1 MIKTLRKNV
10 KSLKPVLWIVIATF
24 VLSIFVIWGG
34 GGFGGGSKDNFMA
47 VVGRERISAD
57 DYFQGLRQR
66 LEAMEKQFGNL
77 NADLIRQLNI
87 PQQTLEQLI
96 QQRLLLQLA
105 ANMGLRATDREVRER
120 IVSYPVFQREG
131 RFVGFQDYKQ
141 ILDYYRIPVADFESG
156 LRKDVLIS
164 KVVRVLTAGVAVTDE
179 EVWENYRKQNETAK
193 IEYLVSPRARVE
205 IAEKP
210 SEADLRA
217 RFDADPSAYRIPE
230 RRSGDY
236 LILATDDLKKEVE
249 IKDAEIE
256 RYYKEN
262 RAQFERPESIR
273 VSRVF
278 IPFGADDREAVK
290 AKAADIRRRA
300 VAGED
305 FAGLA
310 KSFSQD
316 GKAAEGGDW
325 GLFEWR
331 SLPAA
336 EIEAAGGLEA
346 GGVSEVVETDEGAA
360 VLKVTEKKAAEVQP
374 LAEARVMIMSM
385 LEDQKARTLAAERIQ
400 RLERTARREK
410 SLDVAAQKEGLKVR
424 STGPLKKGDP
434 LGDADTSGQV
444 SEALFGLELKGISAP
459 IYTYQGMGLVQLLAV
474 ETDRPAS
481 FEEVRDRVEAD
492 LLESLKEEKA
502 LARLSAVRAGLKDD
516 WNLEASKSELEY
528 KSVEAHKRDQYLSQ
542 IGERPEIDELIF
554 SLPLKQ
560 TSEPVEVEDGYA
572 VFRVLERKEVTREE
586 FEEVKTA
593 ERETL
598 LEQERNKFLHSYLAR
613 AREEKKVRINYQ
625 AYLRLTD
632 DILSRF
638 SRSQ

>member
-1 MIKTLRKNV
+1 MLKTLRKNV
-10 KSLKPVLWIVIATF
+10 KSLKPVLWIVIVTF

-34 GGFGGGSKDNFMA
+34 GGFGGGSQDDLMA
-47 VVGRERISAD
+47 TVGRERISAD
-57 DYFQGLRQR
+57 DYFQGLKQR

-105 ANMGLRATDREVRER
+105 ANMGLKATDREVRER
-120 IVSYPVFQREG
+120 IVSYPVFQRDG

-141 ILDYYRIPVADFESG
+141 ILDYYRIPLAEFEDG

-164 KVVRVLTAGVAVTDE
+164 KVVRVLTAGVAVTEE
-179 EVWENYRKQNETAK
+179 EVWAGYRKQNETAK
-193 IEYLVSPRARVE
+193 IEYLVSPKARVE

-217 RFDADPSAYRIPE
+217 RFEADPSAYRVSE

-236 LILATDDLKKEVE
+236 LFLATDDIKKEIEV
-249 IKDAEIE
+249 KDAEIE
-256 RYYKEN
+256 LYYKEN
-262 RAQFERPESIR
+262 TAQFERPESIR
-273 VSRVF
+273 ISRVF
-278 IPFGADDREAVK
+278 IPFGADDREAMT
-290 AKAADIRRRA
+290 ARAADVRRRA
-300 VAGED
+300 LAGEE

-310 KSFSQD
+310 KAHSKD
-316 GKAAEGGDW
+316 DKAAEGGDW

-336 EIEAAGGLEA
+336 EIEAAGRLEA

-360 VLKVTEKKAAEVQP
+360 VLKVTEKQPAEVQA
-374 LAEARVMIMSM
+374 LAEASGMIKSM
-385 LEDQKARTLAAERIQ
+385 LEDQKARAMAAERIQ

-424 STGPLKKGDP
+424 STGLLQRGDP
-434 LGDADTSGQV
+434 LGDVDASGQV
-444 SEALFGLELKGISAP
+444 SEALFGLEVKGISAP
-459 IYTYQGMGLVQLLAV
+459 IYSYQGMGLTQLLAV

-481 FEEVRDRVEAD
+481 FEEVRDRIEAD
-492 LLESLKEEKA
+492 LLDSLKEEQA
-502 LARLSAVRAGLKDD
+502 RARLNAVRAGLKDD
-516 WNLEASKSELEY
+516 WNSEASKSQLEY
-528 KSVEAHKRDQYLSQ
+528 KYVETHKRDQYLSQ
-542 IGERPEIDELIF
+542 IGERPEIDELVF
-554 SLPLKQ
+554 GLPLKE

-586 FEEVKTA
+586 FEEVKAA
-593 ERETL
+593 EKETL
-598 LEQERNKFLHSYLAR
+598 LEQEKNTFLHSYLAK

-625 AYLRLTD
+625 AYLRMTD